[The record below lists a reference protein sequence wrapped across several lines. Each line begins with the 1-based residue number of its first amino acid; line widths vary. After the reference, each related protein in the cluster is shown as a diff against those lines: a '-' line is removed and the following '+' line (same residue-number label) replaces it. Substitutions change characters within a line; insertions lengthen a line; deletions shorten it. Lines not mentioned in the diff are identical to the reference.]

1 MPYTDIMTE
10 SSKFFG
16 HLKNALVHDRN
27 ITEKNRVFIRLLR
40 IEDCFE
46 GSLRFI
52 ANGCA
57 VLLLT
62 NFSKEAMLLC
72 FELSTAI

>member
-1 MPYTDIMTE
+1 MTE
-10 SSKFFG
+10 ISSKQNKG
-16 HLKNALVHDRN
+16 
-27 ITEKNRVFIRLLR
+27 FIRLLR
-40 IEDCFE
+40 MEDCFE
-46 GSLRFI
+46 GRLRFI

-62 NFSKEAMLLC
+62 DFSKEAILMC